1 MKTKNNITANKL
13 VKSLEGIVGKEF
25 ISTKN
30 IDLLAYMNT
39 QAPGSDFD
47 RFSKKV
53 TGVVVLPETTEQ
65 VSSILKFANKKG
77 TPVVARGGGTSQFG
91 GNLPLNNG
99 ILIDMSRMDRILSID
114 EKNMV
119 VVAEGGASVYDI
131 MRSCN
136 QKGLR
141 FPISPVFTAGPQ
153 IGACVS
159 TNMTGDFINRTGRL
173 GESLVGLEVVLP
185 TGDVVTLG
193 SGAYSSGYGH
203 YHRYMGGP
211 DVMGIFV
218 NAAGTMGVYTKV
230 AVRLLIKP
238 KFECFFSYAWPRSKI
253 NDLTEAMVE
262 MQNHGIYDI
271 HLFNEWTLYPG
282 VKAGFITLPK
292 DAHFIPL
299 LAQDGDT
306 QEELDI
312 RVKAM
317 RDICIKYGGIECDE
331 INQNVMGPPNY
342 VFHNPPN
349 TGTSTWAR
357 TATTFWYNPVRAF
370 PEVYGFWEEC
380 TKKYGFWGEKYCPA
394 WLSWADRN
402 SMNPYPLTGFYNP
415 VDKEELKRFEAYW
428 RDLHL
433 GLTKLGC
440 VQYVYGPNLPKEVL
454 EELGPAYELM
464 KKVKKL
470 IDPKNI
476 MNPGVLF

>member
-1 MKTKNNITANKL
+1 MRNANINTALAKA
-13 VKSLEGIVGKEF
+13 LEDTVGTEF
-25 ISTKN
+25 ISTKK

-39 QAPGSDFD
+39 QAPGSDFG
-47 RFSKKV
+47 RFSKRISGMV
-53 TGVVVLPETTEQ
+53 VIPENAEQISEVLSLATRNGIPVVV
-65 VSSILKFANKKG
+65 
-77 TPVVARGGGTSQFG
+77 RGGGTSQFA
-91 GNLPLNNG
+91 GNIPIDKG
-99 ILIDMSRMDRILSID
+99 ILIDMSRMNKILSID

-119 VVAEGGASVYDI
+119 VVAEGGASVYEI
-131 MRSCN
+131 MRACE
-136 QKGLR
+136 KRGIR
-141 FPISPVFTAGPQ
+141 FPIAPVFTAGPQ

-159 TNMTGDFINRTGRL
+159 TNMTGDYINRTGRM

-185 TGDVVTLG
+185 TGEIVTLG

-230 AVRLLIKP
+230 AVRLVMKP
-238 KFECFFSYAWPRSKI
+238 KFERFFSYAWPRNKI

-262 MQNHGIYDI
+262 MQNRGISDI

-282 VKAGFITLPK
+282 VKAGLVRLPK

-299 LAQDGDT
+299 LIHDGDSE
-306 QEELDI
+306 QEMAI
-312 RVKAM
+312 REETM
-317 RDICIKYGGIECDE
+317 RGICTKYGGIECDDVC
-331 INQNVMGPPNY
+331 QGTMGPPEH
-342 VFHNPPN
+342 VFHNPPG
-349 TGTSTWAR
+349 TGLFGR

-370 PEVYGFWEEC
+370 PEVYDFWEAC
-380 TKKYGFWGEKYCPA
+380 TKKHGFWGKKYCPA

-402 SMNPYPLTGFYNP
+402 SMNPYPLTGFYDP
-415 VDKEELKRFEAYW
+415 VDQEELGRYEVYW

-440 VQYVYGPNLPKEVL
+440 VQYVYGPNLPREIL

-464 KKVKKL
+464 KRVKKL
-470 IDPKNI
+470 IDPQNI